1 MAAYFPESTSTSIL
15 LTAEESTC
23 LSDVLKRSQPLQSFL
38 EASLQQPLSMQT
50 TSMLKD
56 LLNALQME
64 PNPAHWITNPKLLA
78 ALPIVLRFDQ
88 LPTLS
93 KSEIDALLTQYLG
106 VAQQK
111 SRYWKALV
119 YPLFM
124 AVVAFV
130 VMIAMGLTIL
140 PIFDEMYDD
149 FGLSLPFAT
158 EILLSFSALLRDHLI
173 LVSLSTLLVVVSLF
187 GFFVGLG
194 NLLRHFQN
202 IGLIGF
208 WFAGSRQNVEAMSR
222 WTSTL
227 AELID
232 LNFDLTRAIPIAG
245 IASQSRQIQ
254 IVSRK
259 LSAELEA
266 RRINGNRPIDPS
278 IVIGIPATVVTALF
292 SSSTP
297 STSLL
302 RQIAYAQQIRLSE
315 RQERFGGLLG
325 PITTILVGLMI
336 GFVVIAL
343 FMPLISLVTS
353 LS

>member
-1 MAAYFPESTSTSIL
+1 MAAYIPESTSTSIL

-23 LSDVLKRSQPLQSFL
+23 LSDVLRRSQPLQSFL
-38 EASLQQPLSMQT
+38 EATLQQPLSSQT

-64 PNPAHWITNPKLLA
+64 PNPVQWITNPKLLA

-88 LPTLS
+88 LPTLN
-93 KSEIDALLTQYLG
+93 KNEIDALLTQYLG
-106 VAQQK
+106 VTKQ
-111 SRYWKALV
+111 RTRHWKALV

-124 AVVAFV
+124 ALVTFV
-130 VMIAMGLTIL
+130 IMIAMGLTIL
-140 PIFDEMYDD
+140 PIFDEMYAD
-149 FGLSLPFAT
+149 FGLRVPLPT
-158 EILLSFSALLRDHLI
+158 QIVLIFSELLRDHPI
-173 LVSLSTLLVVVSLF
+173 LVSLSTLIAVVSLF

-194 NLLRHFQN
+194 SLLRHFQKFAV
-202 IGLIGF
+202 IGF
-208 WFAGSRQNVEAMSR
+208 WFAGSRRNVEAMSR

-232 LNFDLTRAIPIAG
+232 LNFDLVKALPIAG
-245 IASQSRQIQ
+245 IASQSRHIQ
-254 IVSRK
+254 IASNK

-266 RRINGNRPIDPS
+266 RRVNSNRTIDPS
-278 IVIGIPATVVTALF
+278 IVVGIPPTVITAIF

-315 RQERFGGLLG
+315 REDRFGGLLG
-325 PITTILVGLMI
+325 PITTILVGLMV
-336 GFVVIAL
+336 GFVIIAL